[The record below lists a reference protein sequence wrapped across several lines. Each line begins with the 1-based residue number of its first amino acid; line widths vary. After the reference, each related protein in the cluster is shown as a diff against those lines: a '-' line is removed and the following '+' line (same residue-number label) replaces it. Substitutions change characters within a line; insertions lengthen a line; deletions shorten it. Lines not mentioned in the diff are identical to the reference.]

1 MENILYLDD
10 YINFYDKKTKRIISF
25 KPYKHTLKNGLIID
39 SKKFINSYKKMK
51 SVNNIVDT
59 LINEKIILIVNSN
72 YHADDRNKIKDI
84 LEELNYK
91 NVKIINEVDL
101 LNLNK
106 NNIFINYNNTYFN
119 IYYINDLNKVD
130 LITYKKNNVNNSL
143 VINILEYLNKENIII
158 FGKNYKELINIF
170 KDTNYNYYFYEYSEN
185 LFINLL
191 LKN

>member
-170 KDTNYNYYFYEYSEN
+170 KGTNYNYYFYEYSEN

>member
-1 MENILYLDD
+1 MFTGE
-10 YINFYDKKTKRIISF
+10 
-25 KPYKHTLKNGLIID
+25 
-39 SKKFINSYKKMK
+39 
-51 SVNNIVDT
+51 
-59 LINEKIILIVNSN
+59 EKEG
-72 YHADDRNKIKDI
+72 HEDW
-84 LEELNYK
+84 
-91 NVKIINEVDL
+91 
-101 LNLNK
+101 
-106 NNIFINYNNTYFN
+106 
-119 IYYINDLNKVD
+119 YINDLNKVD

>member
-10 YINFYDKKTKRIISF
+10 YINFYNKKTKRIISF